1 MNESLS
7 IHVTANCITIYNSYT
22 VTSRKEMYKIINKFK
37 TDYPDHNI
45 SKIPSYLLVC
55 EWASHNICY
64 KLNIFTE
71 RTKHTDLNCDNHWW
85 LKLGYLIIGSFY
97 F

>member
-71 RTKHTDLNCDNHWW
+71 RTKHTDLNCDNPWW

>member
-1 MNESLS
+1 MYNKLS
-7 IHVTANCITIYNSYT
+7 ISVYIDYITIYNSYT

-37 TDYPDHNI
+37 TDFPNHNI
-45 SKIPSYLLVC
+45 SQISSYLLVC

-64 KLNIFTE
+64 KLNILPE
-71 RTKHTDLNCDNHWW
+71 KTKHTDLNCDNPWW
-85 LKLGYLIIGSFY
+85 LKLGYLITGSFY